1 MKTIKILLLFLIPS
15 LSLFSEVNNKT
26 VLITMKTATKFMM
39 DEVSYQGG
47 FVWNY
52 LPDFSRSWGE
62 LEAKRSMVWVQP
74 PGTPSVGH
82 TLMDAYIVTKDEYY
96 YHEALKIAKTLIK
109 GQLPCGGWNYMFDLN
124 GEDSLKIWY
133 NTIGKN
139 AWRLEEFQHYYGNAT
154 FDDAGTIHS
163 AKFLLRLFLEKKDPE
178 IGKALD
184 KAINFVLESQYPVG
198 GWPQRYPVISGF
210 SKDGLEDYSGFITLN
225 DDVFMENLDFL
236 ILCMQYLNRFD
247 LKQPIIKAL
256 ECSKKL
262 QQPKP
267 YAGWSDQYTLD
278 LKPAHART
286 YEPRAVNTSTTVGFI
301 YNMMDFYRYT
311 GDTTF
316 LSGIP
321 SAIEFLDSQRL
332 PESEVMLSGKITFD
346 TESFMVA
353 RFINPDNGKPLYVHR
368 KGSNASN
375 GKYYIDQN
383 ISETIS
389 HYSSQAFINTT
400 QIKKAFSEIKKL
412 KPEDI
417 VKNSPLYKGS
427 PKRPL
432 TTFQSS
438 GRMRET
444 QQNSIENI
452 VENLNKRG
460 YWPVKLSSTSYQYKG
475 DAPAEDK
482 SELTAFATSFVGD
495 EYDTSCFKCTEN
507 IDCIST
513 SVYISNMNRLLQYLL
528 NK

>member
-1 MKTIKILLLFLIPS
+1 MKTIKLLLLFLIPS

-62 LEAKRSMVWVQP
+62 LEAKRSMIWVQP

-82 TLMDAYIVTKDEYY
+82 TILDAYKVTKDDYY
-96 YHEALKIAKTLIK
+96 YKAALKIAKTLIK

-124 GEDSLKIWY
+124 GEDSLKNWY

-311 GDTTF
+311 GDTFF

-321 SAIEFLDSQRL
+321 AAIEFLDSQRL
-332 PESEVMLSGKITFD
+332 PESEVRLSGKNSFD
-346 TESFMVA
+346 TESFMVP
-353 RFINPDNGKPLYVHR
+353 RFVNPDNGKPQYVHR
-368 KGSNASN
+368 KGSNSAN
-375 GKYYIDQN
+375 GQYYVDQN
-383 ISETIS
+383 ISGTIS

-400 QIKKAFSEIKKL
+400 QIKKAFSEIK
-412 KPEDI
+412 
-417 VKNSPLYKGS
+417 NSPLHKGF

-432 TTFQSS
+432 TTFQTS
-438 GRMRET
+438 GRMREF
-444 QQNSIENI
+444 QQPGVENI
-452 VENLNKRG
+452 LENLNTRG
-460 YWPVKLSSTSYQYKG
+460 YWPARLSSTSNVYKK
-475 DAPAEDK
+475 DAPETDK
-482 SELTAFATSFVGD
+482 SDDNAYATSNVGD
-495 EYDTSCFKCTEN
+495 EYDTSCFKCSEN

-513 SVYISNMNRLLQYLL
+513 SVYISNMNRLLQYLSD
-528 NK
+528 K